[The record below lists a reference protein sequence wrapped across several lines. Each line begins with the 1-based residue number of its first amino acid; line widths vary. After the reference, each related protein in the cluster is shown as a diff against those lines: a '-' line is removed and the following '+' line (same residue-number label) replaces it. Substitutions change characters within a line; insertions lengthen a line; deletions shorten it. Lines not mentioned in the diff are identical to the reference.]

1 MALTPAE
8 QAKLVKSYAIASI
21 GTGPTL
27 QEVRVWGSIGT
38 LEFLGL
44 TPEDSA
50 ELKANGVDRS
60 VTRKSHKRSRW
71 LGDRLGSSVKE
82 NSAQVFLY
90 PSRRGTAL
98 PGEPIKIIN
107 LDQRTDGGA
116 HKRYTVQVDG
126 SIGTFIDWWCKQTHS
141 FNSRIVGKE
150 GNLYVGTVS
159 KGGAVTP

>member
-21 GTGPTL
+21 GAGPTL
-27 QEVRVWGSIGT
+27 EEVRVWGSIGT

-44 TPEDSA
+44 VPEDSPD
-50 ELKANGVDRS
+50 LKVNGVDRS
-60 VTRKSHKRSRW
+60 TTRKAHKRSRW
-71 LGDRLGSSVKE
+71 LGDRLGSSIKE
-82 NSAQVFLY
+82 NTALVFLY

-107 LDQRTDGGA
+107 LDEKTEGGA
-116 HKRYTVQVDG
+116 NKRYTVQVDG
-126 SIGTFIDWWCKQTHS
+126 SIGTFISWWCSKTHT
-141 FNSRIVGKE
+141 FNSKIVGKE